1 MKRIAG
7 LLIAAGL
14 VLNGCVAKSEPE
26 PAYQAEKF
34 SAGGGLPGRCSPYF
48 RICIGS

>member
-26 PAYQAEKF
+26 PAYQAESF
-34 SAGGGLPGRCSPYF
+34 PLRRLPGRCSPYF